1 MRRSNILKLVYKMVY
16 IGILISMATVVHAV
30 ERLLPL
36 LPSPVPGA
44 KLGLANIFTLVTL
57 NLFGFIEGFYVAV
70 LRTFLAALITGNFG
84 ITFILSLSGA
94 VLSTIIM
101 GLMVKF
107 LKKYISN
114 MGISIVGAI
123 FHNIGQLLAASLFLD
138 SFFVFSYL
146 PYLLLFAIPTGIFVG
161 LCTNFILRVLNKN
174 IQIN

>member
-1 MRRSNILKLVYKMVY
+1 
-16 IGILISMATVVHAV
+16 MATVVHSV
-30 ERLLPL
+30 ERFLPF

-57 NLFGFIEGFYVAV
+57 NLFGFIEGVYVAL
-70 LRTFLAALITGNFG
+70 LRTFLAALITGNFS
-84 ITFILSLSGA
+84 ITFILSISGA
-94 VLSTIIM
+94 VLSTVIM

-107 LKKYISN
+107 FKKYISN

-123 FHNIGQLLAASLFLD
+123 FHNIGQLLAASFFLNSFLF
-138 SFFVFSYL
+138 FSYL

-161 LCTNFILRVLNKN
+161 LCTNFILRILDKN